1 MTLRI
6 DYGLRMQPSQL
17 HILFSA
23 HASPDVGH
31 ERDTSVT
38 AISWLVAVDSTAVV
52 ARAVHHAI
60 RLMSCG
66 TTTPLRIGRQC
77 RPLSSESAVM
87 VLLMRIWVRM
97 RANSLPMMHVVLL
110 VLVLVLLMVVV
121 VLRLSMYL
129 VRR

>member
-1 MTLRI
+1 MTLRT
-6 DYGLRMQPSQL
+6 DYGLRMQR
-17 HILFSA
+17 LFSA

-31 ERDTSVT
+31 ERDTSVA
-38 AISWLVAVDSTAVV
+38 AISWLIAVDSTAVV
-52 ARAVHHAI
+52 ARTVHHAN

-66 TTTPLRIGRQC
+66 LTTPLRIGRQC

-87 VLLMRIWVRM
+87 VLLMRVRVRM

-110 VLVLVLLMVVV
+110 VLLLLMVIMV
-121 VLRLSMYL
+121 VLRLIMYL